1 MHPRFVLPSTA
12 KAAQFAGAAFVASLL
27 MLVSACGGGGGNESA
42 ASVAPPLATNVDK
55 PPTLQSASG
64 ADGTTIAQSSDDAAA
79 KADKDESTRLALLD
93 FEGKVTEGPS
103 KDTELKGKLI
113 LNGKSADGGKT
124 FTIEGKLIS
133 RTKAENQPMLTD
145 AQRAALDAL
154 VKKFE
159 ADVQVRH
166 EKFRND
172 VSALVEKTEAL
183 LKPLRDE
190 WLAVDPKAADAKA
203 KYEAIASKAKV
214 ILEDFRKALGVLKDA
229 FEADMKALR
238 DTFEA
243 DVEKIVPGGLPG
255 KKGVSVIPVTGTL
268 AEDGSIKLTFDLG
281 ATGKIEGT
289 GKRDAEGKYTGTF
302 TGPAAADK
310 GTWSAEPRKRGPGD
324 GPRPPGAGNMG
335 CMANVVIVG
344 SIKTV
349 SSASAFTIGTKFIFG
364 PYKDGFPIDAAA
376 AKFVNG
382 TAADVAVGKAVRVCT
397 DQTVNLSSSGAATP
411 IKADT
416 VEFRKER

>member
-1 MHPRFVLPSTA
+1 MYLHALLPRALKFAS
-12 KAAQFAGAAFVASLL
+12 AACAASLL
-27 MLVSACGGGGGNESA
+27 TLLSACGGGGGSEPVA
-42 ASVAPPLATNVDK
+42 QAAPPVATTAEK

-64 ADGTTIAQSSDDAAA
+64 ADGTTIAQGSEDAA

-113 LNGKSADGGKT
+113 LNGTSADGGKT
-124 FTIEGKLIS
+124 FTIEGRLIS
-133 RTKAENQPMLTD
+133 RTKTENQPALTD

-159 ADVQVRH
+159 ADAAVLH

-172 VSALVEKTEAL
+172 VAGLVEKTEAL

-190 WLAVDPKAADAKA
+190 WSAVDPKAANAQA
-203 KYEAIASKAKV
+203 QYEAIAAKAKK
-214 ILEDFRKALGVLKDA
+214 ILEDFRAALKTTKDKFAADMQALRDA
-229 FEADMKALR
+229 FEA
-238 DTFEA
+238 E
-243 DVEKIVPGGLPG
+243 VEKVVPGGLPN

-281 ATGKIEGT
+281 VTGKIEGT
-289 GKRDAEGKYTGTF
+289 GKRDDKGVYAGTF
-302 TGPAAADK
+302 TGPQAADK
-310 GTWSAEPRKRGPGD
+310 GTWTAAPRMRGPGD
-324 GPRPPGAGNMG
+324 GPRPPGAGMG

-349 SSASAFTIGTKFIFG
+349 TSASAFTVGTKFIFG

-382 TAADVAVGKAVRVCT
+382 TAADLAVGKAVRVCT
-397 DQTVNLSSSGAATP
+397 DQAVNLSSAGAATP